1 MGMTHHNSSNYQ
13 WAALALL
20 GVSVVTELARVVFDV
35 PWGRLEPILSH
46 LESGL
51 VAGVFALAALSLPLR
66 TRSAGWAKLSWFLS
80 FLAPFTM
87 FVHGVIILALAQ
99 SDFGA
104 IFGVAAP
111 ILVLL
116 LKRTWDGEDYYDAR
130 HMS

>member
-1 MGMTHHNSSNYQ
+1 MTHHDSNKYQ

-20 GVSVVTELARVVFDV
+20 GVGVVAELARVVFGA
-35 PWGRLEPILSH
+35 PWGRLEPILCH

-66 TRSAGWAKLSWFLS
+66 TRSAGWAKTAWFLS

-87 FVHGVIILALAQ
+87 FVHGVLILALAHT
-99 SDFGA
+99 DVGA
-104 IFGVAAP
+104 IYGVAAP

-130 HMS
+130 HVS